1 VVNLN
6 TFSAVTTVM
15 VFLSLKTVLAQS
27 CSTATLESNLNVIIP
42 CIELAGHQLN
52 LGMQLNFEESSPPE
66 EGYYWTL
73 NRLQNTDCLGKSA
86 DCALFDDNL
95 NITLPINLETG
106 ERHIAHL
113 EYSAKSDKGGV
124 VWKYVDHRVKNLAFE
139 PVKVPETDEEKR
151 AILVSNAV
159 TIDAKRY
166 NIGFHT
172 LLRSGQ
178 QVGESIFGQ
187 LIDSQGNPL
196 VAEDGSP
203 RISNDNDFSSLIP
216 VGQKIFMVSH
226 FESRPGAMY
235 ITELEQNP
243 TTGLLKAISTKPAD
257 FSKVHGGWV
266 HCAGSVTPWNTHL
279 GSEEYEPDAEKR
291 DPNTG
296 SISDY
301 YDAMGAYYG
310 GDLLKLNPYDY
321 GYTIEVKILNEAG
334 DYTVTKHY
342 AMGRLAFELAYVLP
356 DNKTVYA
363 SDDGTNV
370 GLYLFVADREMD
382 LSSGTLYAAR
392 WNQIGTENGGS
403 ANLDWINLG
412 HATDEDIKAYLDKG
426 ITFTDIFDK
435 VALTEA
441 GTCPSGYTSINAGH
455 EEDKTGNF
463 HQCLKLK
470 PGMEAAASRLETRRY
485 AAMMGA
491 TTEFRKEEGITFNP
505 VTNTL
510 YVAISEIAQG
520 MEDQQ
525 KNGTTNNKYDVG
537 GFNQIRLPYN
547 LCAGVYA
554 LDLEKNDTIG
564 SRYVA
569 KNMQGLV
576 VGRMTQAYDENST
589 LPAYEGP
596 FANNKC
602 DLDSIANPDNITFIP
617 EYNTLII
624 GEDTGSGHQ
633 NDMIWSYNLKTKVL
647 TRIQTTPYGSE
658 TTSPYIYRDINGF
671 GYLMSVVQHPFGESD
686 DDKLNEAQEAFGYT
700 GYIGPFPSLK

>member
-1 VVNLN
+1 VKFKAFL
-6 TFSAVTTVM
+6 AVITVM
-15 VFLSLKTVLAQS
+15 TGLFLRTALAQS
-27 CSTATLESNLNVIIP
+27 CSTATLESNLNFTIP
-42 CIELAGHQLN
+42 CIELANHQLN
-52 LGMQLNFEESSPPE
+52 LGMQLDFEESSPPDK
-66 EGYYWTL
+66 GYYWKL
-73 NRLQNTDCLGKSA
+73 NRLQNTNCSGKSV
-86 DCALFDDNL
+86 DCARLDDNL

-106 ERHIAHL
+106 ERHIAYL
-113 EYSAKSDKGGV
+113 EYMSNSDKGGV
-124 VWKYVDHRVKNLAFE
+124 SWKYTNHHMKSLAFA
-139 PVKVPETDEEKR
+139 PVKVPETDAEKR
-151 AILVSNAV
+151 AILVSNTV
-159 TIDAKRY
+159 TINDKNY
-166 NIGFHT
+166 PIDFHT

-178 QVGESIFGQ
+178 QVGEAVFGQ
-187 LIDSQGNPL
+187 LIDSQGKPL

-203 RISNDNDFSSLIP
+203 YISNDNDFSSLIP
-216 VGQKIFMVSH
+216 VGKKIFMVSH
-226 FESRPGAMY
+226 FESRPAAMY

-243 TTGLLKAISTKPAD
+243 ETGRLTAISTKPAD
-257 FSKVHGGWV
+257 FSKVRGGWV

-279 GSEEYEPDAEKR
+279 GSEEYEPDADKR
-291 DPNTG
+291 DPDTG
-296 SISDY
+296 SINDY

-334 DYTVTKHY
+334 DHTVIKHY
-342 AMGRLAFELAYVLP
+342 AMGRLAFELTYVLP
-356 DNKTVYA
+356 DNKTAYL

-370 GLYLFVADREMD
+370 SLYLFVADRQMD

-392 WNQIGTENGGS
+392 WNQTSAADGGS
-403 ANLDWINLG
+403 ANLDWVNLG
-412 HATDEDIKAYLDKG
+412 HATNADIKAYIDKG
-426 ITFTDIFDK
+426 ITFADIFDK
-435 VALTEA
+435 VAPTEA
-441 GTCPSGYTSINAGH
+441 DTCPAGYTSINAGH
-455 EEDKTGNF
+455 QEDKMGNF

-470 PGMEAAASRLETRRY
+470 PGMELAASRLETRRY

-510 YVAISEIAQG
+510 YVAMSEISRG

-525 KNGTTNNKYDVG
+525 KNGKDNNKYDVG
-537 GFNQIRLPYN
+537 GFNQIKLPYN
-547 LCAGVYA
+547 LCGGVYA

-564 SRYVA
+564 SAHVA
-569 KNMQGLV
+569 KNMRGLI

-602 DLDSIANPDNITFIP
+602 DLDSIANPDNLTFIP

-633 NDMIWSYNLKTKVL
+633 NDMIWSYNLKTKTL

-658 TTSPYIYRDINGF
+658 TTSPYIYENINGF

-686 DDKLNEAQEAFGYT
+686 ADQLNEAQEAFGYT
-700 GYIGPFPSLK
+700 GYIGPFPALK